1 MEEVLGKLNQ
11 LENII
16 LNVKDE
22 LEQKI
27 EELRQEN
34 QMQHQEFDKRI
45 ETIRQENQVQHEGI
59 HAKIGDLREENQMQH
74 QEFDERIETIRQE
87 NQVQHEGI
95 YEKIKN
101 FREEN
106 QSQHEEMCL
115 QIYGKMILEHTKLEG
130 KIKQELQNQFAIE
143 RAKNVERIKRLN
155 DLDSRIEKTEVDVM
169 LCQDEISELKGSM
182 V

>member
-22 LEQKI
+22 LEQRI

-34 QMQHQEFDKRI
+34 QA
-45 ETIRQENQVQHEGI
+45 QHEEI
-59 HAKIGDLREENQMQH
+59 
-74 QEFDERIETIRQE
+74 
-87 NQVQHEGI
+87 
-95 YEKIKN
+95 
-101 FREEN
+101 REEN

-169 LCQDEISELKGSM
+169 LCQDDISELKGSM